1 MDGLAQP
8 QSLVSGGKLPTMAF
22 IGVHGYLTI
31 ALGPKSAIRRS
42 SVNDRSWRSA

>member
-1 MDGLAQP
+1 MDGLSTAARR
-8 QSLVSGGKLPTMAF
+8 SLVSGGKLPTMAF

-42 SVNDRSWRSA
+42 SVNDRFWR